1 VRPGRLKN
9 KVQKRKTIALRSSL
23 IRCRKVYFAR
33 LEPFIDPAHPV
44 DDPLAHTRF
53 PAPKDGR
60 LALAV
65 EIEQTRANLPYW
77 TAVMQVH
84 AYTRKRSRR

>member
-1 VRPGRLKN
+1 MEHLKEQRFR
-9 KVQKRKTIALRSSL
+9 VIALRDL
-23 IRCRKVYFAR
+23 K
-33 LEPFIDPAHPV
+33 PFIDPARPV

-65 EIEQTRANLPYW
+65 EVEQTRANLPYW
-77 TAVMQVH
+77 TAVMQAH
-84 AYTRKRSRR
+84 AYTPQEVAEVDRFFAKSKIHRR